1 MKELW
6 NLIYAMLPL
15 PIDLSGINVTG
26 IFNLLVLVIG
36 IKLWKKIERIY
47 KVTHSRQLLNSVPNI
62 FTSLGILFTFV
73 SICFSLSDV
82 SSANVVDEASRVGKT
97 VGELHDNGGI
107 DLPSI
112 VKNLIPAFTTSIWG
126 IIMAM
131 YTNYRSRVLFA
142 KEDAEYEEMHASPE
156 KNIEAMAS
164 QLQDIKSSFGN
175 KLNVLERMYS
185 HMKEQDATTKQYN
198 EQLNSNIKEQS
209 SILATFINDFVAR
222 MDDIFTRMQG
232 AVEQQIMAF
241 GQTQF
246 SRTNDIMQQLA
257 DEMSSMSKSLVEKQS
272 ESVSQLMTD
281 TNAQIA
287 AITDRLTALTNNI
300 ADQNSSAL
308 EALSTK
314 QNEKLD
320 AIISSY
326 NNLSQDSLSSFREM
340 GEEMKKLGTALADDM
355 STMSKSLVEKQSE
368 SVSQLMADT
377 NAQIAAI
384 TDRLT
389 ALTNNIADQNSS
401 ALEALST
408 KQNEKLDA
416 IISSYNNLSQDSLSS
431 FKEMGEEM
439 KRLGT
444 ALADQNNNA
453 LTELNQQQTEKLN
466 AIIAGYTELN
476 KSSLESY
483 QQMADQM
490 KAMNNSAAEEI
501 RTSLRTSVSDITSSI
516 SLQCTNL
523 GDAIAKNVGALERS
537 YAFIDKYVAQLKADY
552 EQSTLAY
559 TDAVQN
565 AHDLNAS
572 FEDTIKQV
580 DNGLQSIVTTNEML
594 GKIMKAMNERQ
605 TNIEALV
612 QKMKEVG
619 ATIETLQKLETTLNK
634 IVNR

>member
-287 AITDRLTALTNNI
+287 AIT
-300 ADQNSSAL
+300 
-308 EALSTK
+308 E
-314 QNEKLD
+314 
-320 AIISSY
+320 
-326 NNLSQDSLSSFREM
+326 
-340 GEEMKKLGTALADDM
+340 
-355 STMSKSLVEKQSE
+355 
-368 SVSQLMADT
+368 
-377 NAQIAAI
+377 
-384 TDRLT
+384 RLT

-490 KAMNNSAAEEI
+490 KAMNSSAAEEI

-580 DNGLQSIVTTNEML
+580 DNGLKSVVTTNEML

>member
-6 NLIYAMLPL
+6 NLVYAMLPL

-326 NNLSQDSLSSFREM
+326 NNLSQDSLSSF
-340 GEEMKKLGTALADDM
+340 
-355 STMSKSLVEKQSE
+355 
-368 SVSQLMADT
+368 
-377 NAQIAAI
+377 
-384 TDRLT
+384 
-389 ALTNNIADQNSS
+389 
-401 ALEALST
+401 
-408 KQNEKLDA
+408 
-416 IISSYNNLSQDSLSS
+416 
-431 FKEMGEEM
+431 KEMGEEM

-490 KAMNNSAAEEI
+490 KAMNSSAAEEI

-580 DNGLQSIVTTNEML
+580 DNGLKSVVTTNEML

>member
-1 MKELW
+1 MKELCS
-6 NLIYAMLPL
+6 LIYAMLPL
-15 PIDLSGINVTG
+15 PIDFSGINVTG

-36 IKLWKKIERIY
+36 ITLWKKIKRIY

-82 SSANVVDEASRVGKT
+82 SSSDVVDEASRVGKT
-97 VGELHDNGGI
+97 IGELQDNGGI

-131 YTNYRSRVLFA
+131 YTNYKSRVLFA
-142 KEDAEYEEMHASPE
+142 KEDAKYEEMHASPE
-156 KNIEAMAS
+156 KNIESMAS

-175 KLNVLERMYS
+175 NLNMLECIYN
-185 HMKEQDATTKQYN
+185 HMQEQDATTKRYN

-209 SILATFINDFVAR
+209 KILATFINDFVVR
-222 MDDIFTRMQG
+222 MDDIFSRMQG

-246 SRTNDIMQQLA
+246 SRTNDIMQKLT
-257 DEMSSMSKSLVEKQS
+257 DEMSAMSKSLIEKQS
-272 ESVSQLMTD
+272 ESINQLMTD

-287 AITDRLTALTNNI
+287 AITESLTALTNNI

-308 EALSTK
+308 EALSNK
-314 QNEKLD
+314 QEEKLD
-320 AIISSY
+320 AIIS
-326 NNLSQDSLSSFREM
+326 
-340 GEEMKKLGTALADDM
+340 
-355 STMSKSLVEKQSE
+355 
-368 SVSQLMADT
+368 
-377 NAQIAAI
+377 
-384 TDRLT
+384 
-389 ALTNNIADQNSS
+389 
-401 ALEALST
+401 
-408 KQNEKLDA
+408 
-416 IISSYNNLSQDSLSS
+416 
-431 FKEMGEEM
+431 
-439 KRLGT
+439 
-444 ALADQNNNA
+444 
-453 LTELNQQQTEKLN
+453 
-466 AIIAGYTELN
+466 GYTELS

-483 QQMADQM
+483 QQMSAQM
-490 KAMNNSAAEEI
+490 KEMNSNTTEEI

-580 DNGLQSIVTTNEML
+580 DNGLQSVVTTNEML

-634 IVNR
+634 IANR